1 MKTITLTPK
10 EFYLFKQLAKFKY
23 IIELIKHQSV
33 FVTADINELSKLGY
47 QAMCVGRAQM

>member
-1 MKTITLTPK
+1 MKTIELTPK

-33 FVTADINELSKLGY
+33 FIQASEQDLARLGY
-47 QAMCVGRAQM
+47 

>member
-1 MKTITLTPK
+1 MKTIQLTPK
-10 EFYLFKQLAKFKY
+10 EFYIFKQLAKFKY

-47 QAMCVGRAQM
+47 